1 MRIVRH
7 AWLFSFLLAVPAPA
21 PAQTVNDGEW
31 LLERGD
37 QAGFVR
43 LTLRYGTRPENSSWT
58 NDDVP
63 LRQLDGLAAEAWQ
76 GSGVTVHF
84 RIVRD
89 AGTLACDGW
98 FDHGK
103 GSGHF
108 EYTPSAQFVADL
120 AHRGIGAPTPRQQFQ
135 MTMANLGID
144 LVDELAREGYERP
157 SVDDLTRMAT
167 HGVDR
172 AYLLSLDSA
181 HYRLGS
187 PAALIRMRDHGVD
200 RDFIAELDA
209 AGYRNLAVEQLVRVR
224 DHGVDGDFIEE
235 LRDAGYKP
243 SDIEEL
249 VETRDHGV
257 DARYAKEL
265 KDVGLHDLSLSQLRR
280 ARDHGLT
287 AGFVRRVASHGYTS
301 LSLDE
306 LIRLR
311 DRGLD

>member
-1 MRIVRH
+1 MRLARQ
-7 AWLFSFLLAVPAPA
+7 AWLFPFLLTVSVS
-21 PAQTVNDGEW
+21 AQTVTDGQW

-43 LTLRYGTRPENSSWT
+43 LTLSYGTRPTNSSWT

-63 LRQLDGLAAEAWQ
+63 LRQLDGLAAAAWH
-76 GSGVTVHF
+76 GSGVVVHF

-98 FDHGK
+98 FDRGK

-108 EYTPSAQFVADL
+108 EYTPSTQFVADL
-120 AHRGIGAPTPRQQFQ
+120 ARRGIGAPTSKQQFQ

-172 AYLLSLDSA
+172 TYLLSLDSA

-187 PAALIRMRDHGVD
+187 PAALIR
-200 RDFIAELDA
+200 
-209 AGYRNLAVEQLVRVR
+209 
-224 DHGVDGDFIEE
+224 
-235 LRDAGYKP
+235 
-243 SDIEEL
+243 
-249 VETRDHGV
+249 TRDH
-257 DARYAKEL
+257 RRRSR
-265 KDVGLHDLSLSQLRR
+265 LHRGAGRGGIQESLR
-280 ARDHGLT
+280 
-287 AGFVRRVASHGYTS
+287 
-301 LSLDE
+301 
-306 LIRLR
+306 
-311 DRGLD
+311 